1 MTSIERT
8 AYPRFKRTITA
19 RELLEVYT
27 PTPQELAFVSTV
39 ARGERPLLSLV
50 VLLKCFQRLGYFP
63 PLETVPSVIVQ
74 HLRSILSVAP
84 EVPTVVTPRTLYK
97 HHHVIREF
105 LGVVSYGRLGRRTVI
120 RAVYQAAQVMD
131 HPADLIN
138 VALETL
144 RTERTEFPAFSTL
157 DRIIRRVRT
166 FVNRRLFRQVV
177 AQVSEYNQQRLDAFL
192 VMSLQT
198 KRSPY
203 DRLKVIPKSATRNHL
218 DELLRHLVWLTTFN
232 ALLAPL
238 DVIPI
243 GKRHHFAAEARALD
257 AAELKDIALPKRFT
271 LLLCLLERAQIQ
283 TRDALA
289 DMLIKRLATM
299 HTDGKAELIRL
310 RDAHQAQTE
319 MLIGTFQEV
328 LEALDGEPSD
338 PDAGQRV
345 KAILDS
351 HGTITGLLADCETV
365 MAYHGNNYF
374 PLLWR
379 FYVSHRSTLFRIVR
393 VLTLTSTTQD
403 QSLKTALTYMLSHH
417 RTRRELIPAT
427 VDLSFASE
435 QWQRTIIVK
444 KRRKTMLVRRHFE
457 VCVFTYL
464 AAELRSGDV
473 AIAGADTYADYRLQ
487 LLPWEACMAEVASY
501 CQEMGLPAEP
511 QAFVTHLRNWLAQTA
526 ARVDAD
532 FPTNTH
538 VTMNA
543 KGEPVL
549 KRLVRKPLGPTA
561 QALEAVIHDR
571 FPERTLL
578 DILCQQEQ
586 RLHWT
591 RHFGPISGSEPK
603 LAAPAERYIQTVF
616 AFGCNIGAAQAARHM
631 QGVSAHM
638 LTFTNQRHVRVET
651 LNTAINEMINDYH
664 RCSLPKLW
672 GDEKRAAA
680 DGTKYDLYQD
690 NLLAEYHIR
699 YNGYG
704 GIAYHHVADTY
715 IALFSHFIPCG
726 VWEAIYLIEGLLN
739 NVSDI
744 QPTTIHTDT
753 QGQSTPVFALAHL
766 LGITL
771 MPRIRNWKDLIFYR
785 PSKDTHYAHLE
796 PLFKDVIDWD
806 LIARHWQDLFQVV
819 LSIKAGTIASSVL
832 LRKLGNYSRK
842 NRLYL
847 AFRELGR
854 VVRTAFLLDYISNL
868 ELREQVTA
876 STNKAESY
884 NGFAKWLFFGG
895 EGVIAE
901 NDPEEQEKRIKYNGL
916 VANAVILQNV
926 RDLTRILRTLIGE
939 GYPVRRADVVALSPY
954 LTRGIKRFGEYT
966 VHLDELMEE
975 GEEGFDLPLNFPD
988 LDSAPVGIS

>member
-1 MTSIERT
+1 
-8 AYPRFKRTITA
+8 
-19 RELLEVYT
+19 
-27 PTPQELAFVSTV
+27 
-39 ARGERPLLSLV
+39 
-50 VLLKCFQRLGYFP
+50 
-63 PLETVPSVIVQ
+63 
-74 HLRSILSVAP
+74 
-84 EVPTVVTPRTLYK
+84 
-97 HHHVIREF
+97 
-105 LGVVSYGRLGRRTVI
+105 
-120 RAVYQAAQVMD
+120 
-131 HPADLIN
+131 
-138 VALETL
+138 
-144 RTERTEFPAFSTL
+144 
-157 DRIIRRVRT
+157 
-166 FVNRRLFRQVV
+166 
-177 AQVSEYNQQRLDAFL
+177 
-192 VMSLQT
+192 
-198 KRSPY
+198 
-203 DRLKVIPKSATRNHL
+203 
-218 DELLRHLVWLTTFN
+218 
-232 ALLAPL
+232 
-238 DVIPI
+238 
-243 GKRHHFAAEARALD
+243 
-257 AAELKDIALPKRFT
+257 
-271 LLLCLLERAQIQ
+271 
-283 TRDALA
+283 
-289 DMLIKRLATM
+289 M
-299 HTDGKAELIRL
+299 HTDGKAALIRL

-319 MLIGTFQEV
+319 MLISTFQEV
-328 LEALDGEPSD
+328 LQALDGDPSD

-345 KAILDS
+345 KAILEP
-351 HGTITGLLADCETV
+351 HGSITDLVTTCETV
-365 MAYHGNNYF
+365 MAYHGNNYL

-379 FYVSHRSTLFRIVR
+379 FYVSHRRTLFRIVR

-403 QSLKTALTYMLSHH
+403 QSLLTALTYMLSHH
-417 RTRRELIPAT
+417 RTRREHIPAT

-435 QWQRTIIVK
+435 QWQRTIVVK
-444 KRRKTMLVRRHFE
+444 KRRKIMFARRHFE

-464 AAELRSGDV
+464 AAELRSGDL

-487 LLPWEACMAEVASY
+487 LLPWEACVAQVASY

-511 QAFVTHLRNWLAQTA
+511 QAFVTHLREWLAQTA

-538 VTMNA
+538 VTMNT

-549 KRLVRKPLGPTA
+549 KRLVRKPLSLTA

-578 DILCQQEQ
+578 DILCQHEQ

-591 RHFGPISGSEPK
+591 KHFGPISGSDPK

-638 LTFTNQRHVRVET
+638 LTFANQRHVRVET
-651 LNTAINEMINDYH
+651 LNAAITDMINDYH

-672 GDEKRAAA
+672 GDATRAAA

-699 YNGYG
+699 YDGYG

-726 VWEAIYLIEGLLN
+726 VWEAIYLIEGLLKN
-739 NVSDI
+739 TSDI

-753 QGQSTPVFALAHL
+753 QGQSTAVFALAHL

-785 PSKDTHYAHLE
+785 PSKDTHFAHLE
-796 PLFKDVIDWD
+796 PFFKDVIDWE
-806 LIARHWQDLFQVV
+806 LIARHWQDLLQVV

-854 VVRTAFLLDYISNL
+854 VVRTAFLLEYISNL

-966 VHLDELMEE
+966 VHLDELFEE
-975 GEEGFDLPLNFPD
+975 GDEGFDTPLDFPD
-988 LDSAPVGIS
+988 LDSAPGATP